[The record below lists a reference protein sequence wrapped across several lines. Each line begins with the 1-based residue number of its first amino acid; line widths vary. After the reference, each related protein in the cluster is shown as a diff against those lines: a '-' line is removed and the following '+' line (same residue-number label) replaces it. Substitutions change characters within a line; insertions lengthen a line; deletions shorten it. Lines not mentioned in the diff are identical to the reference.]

1 MGISTGSKSGSAK
14 SEINVTPLVD
24 IVLVLLI
31 IFLVTMPIMMKQVM
45 LKVPRKLQD
54 NEELKDKPEKTYTIL
69 VCPGTARCG
78 VGDVVISDG
87 EKDQPPI
94 RINELGSAIKPIVD
108 GMKNEKLIF
117 VDYCDHVTWDKVVA
131 SMDQIL
137 SVAKM
142 TDDVQAG
149 SKNIPDIKIALK
161 MREKRPNGKDDEDYA
176 VDNPTDGCPC
186 DVDANGLHP
195 CGGAAAP

>member
-1 MGISTGSKSGSAK
+1 MGISAGGSKSGSAR

-54 NEELKDKPEKTYTIL
+54 NEELSKTPEKSYSIL
-69 VCPGTARCG
+69 VCAKTARCNPPG
-78 VGDVVISDG
+78 TTPGDVVISDG
-87 EKDQPPI
+87 EKDQAPI
-94 RINELGSAIKPIVD
+94 ALTQLGTQLKPIID

-117 VDYCDHVTWDKVVA
+117 VDYCDHVQWGVVVE

-137 SVAKM
+137 SIAKM
-142 TDDVQAG
+142 HDEVETA
-149 SKNIPDIKIALK
+149 SKNLPDIKIALK
-161 MREKRPNGKDDEDYA
+161 MRDKKGEGGGFS
-176 VDNPTDGCPC
+176 VDHDGCPC
-186 DVDANGLHP
+186 DQDPNGLHP
-195 CGGAAAP
+195 CASAP

>member
-1 MGISTGSKSGSAK
+1 MGISTGSKSGSAR

-54 NEELKDKPEKTYTIL
+54 NEEQAKPEKAYSIL
-69 VCPGTARCG
+69 VCAGMQRCG
-78 VGDVVISDG
+78 AGDVIISDG
-87 EKDQPPI
+87 EKEQPAVPLAQ
-94 RINELGSAIKPIVD
+94 LGAQLKPIVEQ
-108 GMKNEKLIF
+108 MKNEKLIF
-117 VDYCDHVTWDKVVA
+117 VDYCDKITWDKVVA

-137 SVAKM
+137 SDAKM

-161 MREKRPNGKDDEDYA
+161 MREKKASGQGFL
-176 VDNPTDGCPC
+176 VDQEGCPC
-186 DVDANGLHP
+186 DADAGGLHP
-195 CGGAAAP
+195 CGAGAQ